1 MRSKLIGLLLF
12 FASAACLAVTPRI
25 AEISGRTEKFT
36 KVEIIC
42 DSHCPIVRYA
52 ADELQ
57 RVLSKAI
64 GKKPEIVS
72 QSSVE
77 ALQLVLGSGPLA
89 KEAGLDIGKLPM
101 DGYYIR
107 RDGKRIFLTGKDD
120 PKADPRARKYME
132 NYDRGTLNA
141 AYDFLERFAG
151 VRFYFPHECGTV
163 IPVRGSLKLPEKIN
177 ILERPDMNNRTWAV
191 RGQGKT
197 WNDHIRPDVHARTM
211 LQLRFRARPYGQ
223 SNSLNCFQFLERFA
237 KTHPE
242 YFALMEDGKRFTDPK
257 LQHSEQLCFESGIRE
272 EIYQDIKAYLTGKT
286 ASSRGMKKWDVN
298 AFGPGYVTVCPQDWL
313 YWCGCEKCRKI
324 AAPGRKVIY
333 QDRKEQQKV
342 SDYIWQF
349 TADLANRMKKEGVP
363 GKLVQLAYMPYNLPP
378 KCEIPDNVQ
387 VAVAVFPGIAAPDHP
402 RMAVTEAQIAPW
414 LKIAKGGVILRAWTG
429 KTMAR
434 KIDFI
439 PALKHNYIGQY
450 FAARKHRY
458 SGVFLDEFSDY
469 YMFTYLN
476 LYVFSK
482 LAWDQG
488 TDPAAL
494 LNEHFTLMFGKAAPL
509 MRRFY
514 DDLEKLWNDKILR
527 TGEDTGLGIRFQIPG
542 EIELWNKIYSPA
554 KMAEYNSLFDQAEK
568 ITDGMERR
576 RVRFIRK
583 ELFGKLLEGSRKFT
597 AGRLSLADWKIRPG
611 ETVFLRPHRGMRN
624 EVQTT
629 VKAEETA
636 DSFIFRVSC
645 EEPFM
650 DEIKAAADQPDSP
663 KVFDDSDVE
672 IFLKPRNDS
681 PRYLQFAVNSEGVP
695 ADCEHSA
702 GDAFKAGGLAWN
714 SGAVCKTEKS
724 AEGWKVELNVPKKAL
739 GEYDRD
745 GFKVNFGRRRA
756 FKTARKAAE
765 EYYKWSPF
773 AGGTFHNSDNWGT
786 LVLNGQSD
794 GNLLK
799 NSGFAG
805 PSRQGYNFVAGWGV
819 WNGRGKHEGQKVELD
834 RKHFITAGQSLHLVN
849 TGGNTFGVSQRVGGL
864 KPNTRYRLSFYIRTK
879 EVEPRRESLF
889 SGLYVN
895 KDRSRHL
902 PSTYISGTHEWTR
915 MEFEF
920 ATPSEDKLNSR
931 APFGITMKSPGE
943 VWVDEIRLVEAA
955 K

>member
-1 MRSKLIGLLLF
+1 MKKAAFLLLLAASF
-12 FASAACLAVTPRI
+12 FCAAVPRI
-25 AEISGRTEKFT
+25 TEISGNTEKFT
-36 KVEIIC
+36 KVEIVC
-42 DSHCPIVRYA
+42 DSPCPIVRYA

-57 RVLSKAI
+57 RVLTVTL
-64 GKKPEIVS
+64 GKKPEITAQPS
-72 QSSVE
+72 AE

-89 KEAGLDIGKLPM
+89 GEAGLDIGKLPV

-107 RDGKRIFLTGKDD
+107 RVGKRIFLAGKDD
-120 PKADPRARKYME
+120 PKADPRTKKYME

-141 AYDFLERFAG
+141 VYDFLERFAG

-163 IPVRGSLKLPEKIN
+163 IPMRGSLKLAEKIN
-177 ILERPDMNNRTWAV
+177 ILERPDMNSRTWAH
-191 RGQGKT
+191 RGLGKA
-197 WNDHIRPDVHARTM
+197 WSDPVRPDVPARTM
-211 LQLRFRARPYGQ
+211 LQLRYRARPYGQ
-223 SNSLNCFQFLERFA
+223 SNSLNRFHFLERFG
-237 KTHPE
+237 KSHPE
-242 YFALMEDGKRFTDPK
+242 YFALMENGKRFTDPK
-257 LQHSEQLCFESGIRE
+257 LTHSGQLCFESGIRE
-272 EIYQDIKAYLTGKT
+272 EIFQDIKAYLTGKP
-286 ASSRGMKKWDVN
+286 ASSLGMKSWDVN
-298 AFGPGYVTVCPQDWL
+298 AFSPGYVTVCPQDWL

-324 AAPGRKVIY
+324 AEPGRGAIY
-333 QDRKEQQKV
+333 KKPAEQQKV

-414 LKIAKGGVILRAWTG
+414 LKIVKGGVILRAWTG

-434 KIDFI
+434 KIAYI
-439 PALKHNYIGQY
+439 PAMKHNYIGQY
-450 FAARKHRY
+450 FAERKHRY
-458 SGVFLDEFSDY
+458 AGAYIDEFSDHF
-469 YMFTYLN
+469 MFAYLN
-476 LYVFSK
+476 VYVFSK
-482 LAWDQG
+482 LAWNQE
-488 TDPAAL
+488 TDPKAL
-494 LNEHFTLMFGKAAPL
+494 LDEHFNLMFGKAAPL

-514 DDLEKLWNDKILR
+514 DDLEKLWNDKVLR
-527 TGEDTGLGIRFQIPG
+527 AGSDTGLGITFKIPG
-542 EIELWNKIYSPA
+542 ELELWNDIYSPA
-554 KMAEYNSLFDQAEK
+554 KMAEYNALFDQAEK
-568 ITDGMERR
+568 ITGGMERR
-576 RVRFIRK
+576 RVRFIRR

-597 AGRLSLADWKIRPG
+597 ASRLSLADWKIRPG
-611 ETVFLRPHRGMRN
+611 ETVFLRPHKGN
-624 EVQTT
+624 VCEVRTT
-629 VKAEETA
+629 VKVEETA
-636 DSFIFRVSC
+636 DSFVFRVSC

-650 DEIKAAADQPDSP
+650 NEIKAAAGQKDSP
-663 KVFDDSDVE
+663 KVFEDSDVE
-672 IFLKPRNDS
+672 IFLKPRNGS
-681 PRYLQFAVNSEGVP
+681 PRYLQFAVNSEGVL

-702 GDAFKAGGLAWN
+702 GDAFKARGLAWN
-714 SGAVCKTEKS
+714 SGAVCKAEKS
-724 AEGWKVELNVPKKAL
+724 AEGWKVELNVPRKVL
-739 GEYDRD
+739 GDYDRN

-756 FKTARKAAE
+756 FKSVRKAAE
-765 EYYKWSPF
+765 EYYKWSPS
-773 AGGTFHNSDNWGT
+773 AGGTFHDTDSWGT
-786 LVLNGQSD
+786 LVLNGQPD

-819 WNGRGKHEGQKVELD
+819 WNGRGNHEGQKVELD

-849 TGGNTFGVSQRVGGL
+849 TRGNNFGVTQRAGGL

-879 EVEPRRESLF
+879 DVEPRRESLF

-895 KDRSRHL
+895 RNRNVHL

-920 ATPSEDKLNSR
+920 TTPSEDQLNLK
-931 APFGITMKSPGE
+931 APFGISMRAPGE